1 VWQSANCTRSASRD
15 CPTEWRKCLQKP
27 SPARIKTPL
36 AHFRIWHKLPV
47 PRGPPEYPFTAVDLP
62 LRDHCHDGGSARSF
76 AWCCCEPAASPHQ
89 TSLRRLP
96 FTLTMNGAQW
106 PDGPRVAVVFG
117 WAPAYC
123 WLRMKRQRCQ
133 RKRWAAAI
141 RCLPAAVFGPVLHPP
156 WLRQR
161 PLGYVR
167 R

>member
-1 VWQSANCTRSASRD
+1 
-15 CPTEWRKCLQKP
+15 
-27 SPARIKTPL
+27 
-36 AHFRIWHKLPV
+36 
-47 PRGPPEYPFTAVDLP
+47 
-62 LRDHCHDGGSARSF
+62 
-76 AWCCCEPAASPHQ
+76 
-89 TSLRRLP
+89 
-96 FTLTMNGAQW
+96 MNGAQW

-167 R
+167 RWQGVLLRVRAPQRFSQRVWLAICVRAHDAHTRTRVLRRNLSP